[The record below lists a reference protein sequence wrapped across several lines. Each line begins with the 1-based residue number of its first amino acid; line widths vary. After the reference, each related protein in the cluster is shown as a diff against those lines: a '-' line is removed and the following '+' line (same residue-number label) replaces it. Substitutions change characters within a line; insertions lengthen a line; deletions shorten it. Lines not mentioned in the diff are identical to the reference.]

1 MITHTFLA
9 RTAQCIAAATLAGLG
24 AFWMLRLQRRR
35 SLRQQHVE
43 RLAAEIVQVAQ
54 SIEVDLRSLPR
65 TSEAAEL
72 AQRGADCRT
81 RARQVATS
89 RCRTPDALDEAIGQ
103 LHEDHRRI
111 VDLRWELDAV
121 MAERRTGQPVPRS
134 CKFATGS
141 KPTRSRWATTSLHTR
156 PSTLG

>member
-1 MITHTFLA
+1 LITHTFLA
-9 RTAQCIAAATLAGLG
+9 RTAQWIAAATVAGLG
-24 AFWMLRLQRRR
+24 AFWMLRLQRKR
-35 SLRQQHVE
+35 SQRQRHVE

-54 SIEVDLRSLPR
+54 SIEVDLRSLPL
-65 TSEAAEL
+65 TSEAADL
-72 AQRGADCRT
+72 GRRGAECRT
-81 RARQVATS
+81 RAKEVAAG
-89 RCRTPDALDEAIGQ
+89 RRRTQDALDDAIGQ

-121 MAERRTGQPVPRS
+121 MAERRTGKPAPRS

-141 KPTRSRWATTSLHTR
+141 KPTRSRWATTGLHTR